1 MRTDES
7 SYLDYDEA
15 SADAA
20 EADALRDRLVTDYM
34 AAREAVRR
42 IHHRMSREEV
52 WAIKSRFYAAERE
65 LNSRRES
72 DAYHEMNERAVAATR
87 AQQDRRAQ

>member
-1 MRTDES
+1 MRCTDES
-7 SYLDYDEA
+7 SDLDYDDA

-20 EADALRDRLVTDYM
+20 EADAERDRLVTDYL

-42 IHHRMSREEV
+42 LHPGQSRDEQ
-52 WAIKSRFYAAERE
+52 WRIKCRFYEAERE

-72 DAYHEMNERAVAATR
+72 DAYREANAQAVRGMAR
-87 AQQDRRAQ
+87 AQ

>member
-1 MRTDES
+1 MRYTDES
-7 SYLDYDEA
+7 SYMDYDDA

-20 EADALRDRLVTDYM
+20 EADAERDRLVTDYM

-42 IHHRMSREEV
+42 LHHGQSRDEQ
-52 WAIKSRFYAAERE
+52 WRIKDRFYAAERE

-72 DAYHEMNERAVAATR
+72 DAYREANAHVVAQT
-87 AQQDRRAQ
+87 RRAQ